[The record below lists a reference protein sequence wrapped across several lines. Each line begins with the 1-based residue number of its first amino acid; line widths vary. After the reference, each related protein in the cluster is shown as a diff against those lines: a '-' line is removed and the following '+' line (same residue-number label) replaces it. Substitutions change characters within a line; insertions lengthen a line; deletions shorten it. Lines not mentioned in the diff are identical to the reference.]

1 MLLPASISAESPQR
15 KNRSKLL
22 GLLIFRGGRIVFV
35 VIELFLIA
43 VLDNHALHDLKC
55 SLHGC
60 TVERIFNVN
69 LLLLSGLLILLVFL
83 LLLEFNSLDLFKC

>member
-1 MLLPASISAESPQR
+1 MLLPASIGAESPER

-22 GLLIFRGGRIVFV
+22 GLLIFRGFRIVFI

-43 VLDNHALHDLKC
+43 VLDNHALHDFKC

-60 TVERIFNVN
+60 TVERVFNVN
-69 LLLLSGLLILLVFL
+69 LLLLNRLLIFLVFL
-83 LLLEFNSLDLFKC
+83 